1 MNINDLLS
9 ELEKELEESSNLP
22 LTGKK
27 IVDKD
32 YILDIV
38 NDIRDSLPEEIS
50 QAKAIVSEK
59 QRILMD
65 AQKEADEKL
74 QEVET
79 RIAELVDEN
88 EVTQQAHEKAERI
101 IEQAQATAAEIRIGA
116 QEYADEILADAER
129 YLNEYLEIIQKNR
142 EELTQR

>member
-27 IVDKD
+27 IVDLE

-50 QAKAIVSEK
+50 EARSIVSDK
-59 QRILMD
+59 QRILLD
-65 AQKEADEKL
+65 AQREADTAMKDVESRIEK
-74 QEVET
+74 
-79 RIAELVDEN
+79 LVDEN
-88 EVTQQAHEKAERI
+88 EITQQAYAKAEKI
-101 IEQAQATAAEIRIGA
+101 VENAQANATEIRLGA
-116 QEYADEILADAER
+116 QEYADEILADVER
-129 YLNEYLEIIQKNR
+129 YLNDYLDIIRKNR
-142 EELTQR
+142 EELKEG